1 MKNTA
6 EVRRLNL
13 IEYIANNFAG
23 NRAAFCRATGKNPN
37 LINLVLSGNKDYA
50 RTIGEKLARDIEARS
65 NLAKGWL
72 DSPRDIGDIK
82 SVFIPMITA
91 TTLPVVQPVGSD
103 FSFTLPM
110 DDPRFSLRLSG
121 TKNLVIFT
129 AKDSTMAPTIEVG
142 DFLWIDLGVKEFA
155 GDGVYSLTADY
166 GIVIRRLQR
175 ISATELRV
183 FTDNKAFDPLT
194 AKIKGKGK
202 PDISGRVVACSKTSQ
217 L

>member
-13 IEYIANNFAG
+13 IEYIAKNFSG

-72 DSPRDIGDIK
+72 DSPRDIDDIK

-91 TTLPVVQPVGSD
+91 TTLVL
-103 FSFTLPM
+103 TLY
-110 DDPRFSLRLSG
+110 SS
-121 TKNLVIFT
+121 T
-129 AKDSTMAPTIEVG
+129 AGMFKLPIASP
-142 DFLWIDLGVKEFA
+142 
-155 GDGVYSLTADY
+155 
-166 GIVIRRLQR
+166 
-175 ISATELRV
+175 
-183 FTDNKAFDPLT
+183 
-194 AKIKGKGK
+194 
-202 PDISGRVVACSKTSQ
+202 
-217 L
+217 